1 MFITAVFSV
10 SPQLLTRRLF
20 QHPYKASCA
29 SGSHLRK
36 EQSFKV
42 FEISGSVIYM
52 KRIPGENMFL
62 EKGKGTKE

>member
-1 MFITAVFSV
+1 M
-10 SPQLLTRRLF
+10 
-20 QHPYKASCA
+20 
-29 SGSHLRK
+29 
-36 EQSFKV
+36 